1 MKLGDPAPDWKVT
14 PGVRPAG
21 GGLQDGQQ
29 SSINIPFVL
38 LVCSFPFSLFFIFWA
53 CGELLSLESQGRE
66 DFSPR

>member
-38 LVCSFPFSLFFIFWA
+38 LVCSFPFSLFLFF
-53 CGELLSLESQGRE
+53 GPVES
-66 DFSPR
+66 S